1 MRKRVLLFF
10 LFLCLLTACS
20 CGGGRSSNPDEPP
33 VFSPLQVLTPKA
45 QGLKTIEQGAL
56 LLDFSNEAQGYFIM
70 INQSPSR
77 QTSRFRL
84 QSRSCVEAHQEQ
96 QSLLSARL

>member
-20 CGGGRSSNPDEPP
+20 CGGGSSSNPDEPP

-70 INQSPSR
+70 SNQSPSR
-77 QTSRFRL
+77 QMSL
-84 QSRSCVEAHQEQ
+84 QLTAPDGIVYEGA
-96 QSLLSARL
+96 ATTY